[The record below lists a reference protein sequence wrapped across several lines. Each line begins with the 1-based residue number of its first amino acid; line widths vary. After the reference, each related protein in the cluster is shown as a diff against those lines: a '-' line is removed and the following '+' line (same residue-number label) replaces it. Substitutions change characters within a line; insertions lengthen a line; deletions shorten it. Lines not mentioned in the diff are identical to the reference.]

1 MVVLLVG
8 GSLIDS
14 GYMDLHRCQE
24 TGRNGMVVGFVGT
37 IERTDLFNRL
47 SISDPAPFPSQTG
60 IGTGC
65 G

>member
-1 MVVLLVG
+1 
-8 GSLIDS
+8 
-14 GYMDLHRCQE
+14 
-24 TGRNGMVVGFVGT
+24 MVVGFVGT